1 MQTCQFMY
9 HPKEGWQQTYG
20 DNFTPDL
27 ILAFGSGRDC
37 SGEIIV
43 DWWQNNFPDAELMG
57 CSTSGEILGTC
68 VSTNTI
74 VVTGIKFSETP
85 IELGSVTFSPNE
97 DSHDIG
103 KNLALSISHEN
114 LSHCIVLS
122 EGLKIK
128 GNRLVKGLEESLPDH
143 VAITGGMAGDGKR
156 FKVTQVCVNE
166 NFDANRV
173 AILGLY
179 GDKIKINYG
188 SFGGWDTF
196 GPNRRITKSEDNI
209 LYEMDGKSALALYKD
224 YLGEYAKELPSS
236 GLLFPLQVTTPDGK
250 EFVRAVLGTDDE
262 KESMMFAGDVPEGS
276 IAKLMRANF
285 DRLIDGASDAAK
297 SAFKTI
303 NQTKPGLAILI
314 SCVGRRLVLGQRVEE
329 EIEAVSEIFEDKVPL
344 TGFYS
349 YGEICPLFDEVSCTL
364 HNQTMTITT
373 LSEH

>member
-1 MQTCQFMY
+1 MY

-20 DNFTPDL
+20 EKFTPDL

-43 DWWQNNFPDAELMG
+43 KWWQDNFPNAELLG
-57 CSTSGEILGTC
+57 CSTSGEISGTS
-68 VSTNTI
+68 VTTNTI
-74 VVTGIKFSETP
+74 AVTGIKFSNTP
-85 IELGSVTFSPNE
+85 IKLASITFDPDT
-97 DSHDIG
+97 DSKDIG
-103 KNLALSISHEN
+103 KQLAHSIPHKD
-114 LSHCIVLS
+114 LAHCIVLS
-122 EGLKIK
+122 EGLNIK
-128 GNRLVKGLEESLPDH
+128 GNKLVKGLEESLPSE

-156 FKVTQVCVNE
+156 FELTQVCVNE
-166 NFDANRV
+166 DFGSNRV

-179 GDKIKINYG
+179 GNKINVNYG

-196 GPNRRITKSEDNI
+196 GPNRRITKSKDNV
-209 LYEMDGKSALALYKD
+209 LYEMDGKSALALYKE
-224 YLGEYAKELPSS
+224 YLGEYAEDLPSS

-250 EFVRAVLGTDDE
+250 EFVRAVLGTDDDE
-262 KESMMFAGDVPEGS
+262 ESMMFAGDVPEGS
-276 IAKLMRANF
+276 LAKLMRANF

-297 SAFKTI
+297 SAFDRS
-303 NQTKPGLAILI
+303 NQHKPSLAILI

-329 EIEAVSEIFEDKVPL
+329 EIEAVSDIFDDKVPL